1 MTLEELINEAVELNV
16 LSENTTI
23 ASVKKALQESLPK
36 QCNDQFYNDHILLNE
51 DLSVK
56 SDGDTNFT
64 FELNDQKYSIG
75 GFINDNILVINAVGN
90 DDWTKSLNIDDSQ
103 KWVKLEINPQW
114 CLAVD
119 GFEKPAAWM
128 L

>member
-16 LSENTTI
+16 LPENTTI

-36 QCNDQFYNDHILLNE
+36 QCNDQFYDDYILLNE

-64 FELNDQKYSIG
+64 FELNNQKYSIS
-75 GFINDNILVINAVGN
+75 GFIDDNILVINAIGN
-90 DDWTKSLNIDDSQ
+90 DDWTKALTIDDNQ

-119 GFEKPAAWM
+119 GFEEPAAWM

>member
-16 LSENTTI
+16 LPENTTI
-23 ASVKKALQESLPK
+23 GGVKKALRKSLPK
-36 QCNDQFYNDHILLNE
+36 QCNDQFYDDYILLNE

-64 FELNDQKYSIG
+64 FELNNQKYSIS
-75 GFINDNILVINAVGN
+75 GFINDNILVINAIGN
-90 DDWTKSLNIDDSQ
+90 NDWTKSLTIDDNQ

-119 GFEKPAAWM
+119 GFEEPAAWM